1 MLSTPIR
8 KYGDVFF
15 GRSSGGETIGFLLE
29 LGKQAVKIVAGEGPL
44 EGPGGFLIALL
55 EAHDLAFESGRRGE
69 VVGIEDLA
77 LDNREIDLDLIEP
90 AGMHRGVDENYVWPF
105 GP

>member
-1 MLSTPIR
+1 MKAGVCLVAFCDLVLRFVNTVT
-8 KYGDVFF
+8 YFF

-44 EGPGGFLIALL
+44 EGLGGFLIALL
-55 EAHDLAFESGRRGE
+55 EADDLTFESGRRGE

-77 LDNREIDLDLIEP
+77 LDN
-90 AGMHRGVDENYVWPF
+90 
-105 GP
+105 